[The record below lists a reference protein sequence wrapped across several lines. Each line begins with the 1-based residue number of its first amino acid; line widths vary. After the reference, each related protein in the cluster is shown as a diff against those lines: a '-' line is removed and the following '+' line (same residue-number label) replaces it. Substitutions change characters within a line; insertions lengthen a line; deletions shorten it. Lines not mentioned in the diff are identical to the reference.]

1 MRKSMATITSLPP
14 ALQEVLGEAGG
25 QALIDVLNQFRA
37 AQRQGIYIPILISIP
52 SALREILGEDGCK
65 ALMEVLSQVEAERRN
80 AYERAL
86 RQRWGLVEK

>member
-1 MRKSMATITSLPP
+1 MTTITSLPP

-25 QALIDVLNQFRA
+25 KALIEVLNQFRA
-37 AQRQGIYIPILISIP
+37 AQRQGIYISIVIYIP

-65 ALMEVLSQVEAERRN
+65 ALIEVLSQIETERRN

-86 RQRWGLVEK
+86 KQRWGLFEK